1 MLPSSCGLCRWLEGE
16 QTIGGLGKFGNPPQ
30 IPETR
35 AARDESSQR
44 RRWPL
49 GELRVD
55 DPGWALVLKSGG

>member
-35 AARDESSQR
+35 AA
-44 RRWPL
+44 L